1 MNRGLKIAGGA
12 LAAVVLLGG
21 LWMLVR
27 DSSIVRVKQVEVVG
41 VDGAKASRL
50 RAAALEQT
58 TLNVDEGRLRATL
71 GDRPP
76 VKSFRVTTDFPNR
89 LRIEVVLFRPVAVVA
104 PNESGGVAVASDGT
118 VLQGVSI
125 ANLPRISGT
134 TAQGRV
140 QEPKAMQ
147 AVSIV
152 AAAPEALLPRI
163 AGVRWDAERGAVVTM
178 RRGPELY
185 FGDADQLK
193 AKWAAVVTVLADPAS
208 AGARY
213 VDVRVPRRPAVGG
226 VQGGVQ
232 GGIDPADPTQS
243 LGSGGSEPGAGADQA
258 AGDGTQLDGGGAAPD
273 LPQDTGQ

>member
-1 MNRGLKIAGGA
+1 MSRGLKIAAGA
-12 LAAVVLLGG
+12 LVALVLVGG
-21 LWMLVR
+21 LWLLVR
-27 DSSIVRVKQVEVVG
+27 DSSIVRVKQVEIVG
-41 VDGAKASRL
+41 VDGARASRL
-50 RAAALEQT
+50 RAAALDQT
-58 TLNVDEGRLRATL
+58 TLNVDESRLQATL

-76 VKSFRVTTDFPNR
+76 VKSFKVNTEFPNR
-89 LRIEVVLFRPVAVVA
+89 IRIEVVLFRPVAVVA

-118 VLQGVSI
+118 VLQGTSI
-125 ANLPRISGT
+125 ADLPRISGT

-152 AAAPEALLPRI
+152 AAAPESLLPRI
-163 AGVRWDAERGAVVTM
+163 AGVRWDAERGAVITM

-193 AKWAAVVTVLADPAS
+193 AKWAAVVTVLADPAT

-226 VQGGVQ
+226 GQGGVQ
-232 GGIDPADPTQS
+232 GGIDPADPT
-243 LGSGGSEPGAGADQA
+243 
-258 AGDGTQLDGGGAAPD
+258 
-273 LPQDTGQ
+273 